1 VPPRVYLETSLI
13 SYAVGR
19 RSRDLIT
26 LANQELTREWWETE
40 RQNYDPFIS
49 ELVLREVEVGDHETA
64 RSRLML
70 IASLP
75 MLTITEEA
83 ELLAPVL
90 LRVAGLADN
99 AATDA
104 LHMALAAVHGMQ
116 YLLTWNCKH
125 IANAVTRRAVERQC
139 STAGYDPP
147 VICTPQ
153 ELMAR

>member
-1 VPPRVYLETSLI
+1 MPPRLYLETSLI

-26 LANQELTREWWETE
+26 LANQELAREWWETQ
-40 RQNYDPFIS
+40 RRNYDLFIS
-49 ELVLREVEVGDHETA
+49 ELVVREVEVGDPEVA
-64 RSRLML
+64 RSRLAL
-70 IASLP
+70 LASLP
-75 MLTITEEA
+75 LLSIPKEA

-90 LRVAGLADN
+90 LRVAGLTDN

-125 IANAVTRRAVERQC
+125 IANAITRRAVERQC
-139 STAGYDPP
+139 IAAGYDPP